1 MDIQSFSINF
11 KIFKLGAQIELNDR
25 IGIYTAFLKILII
38 GTYNIQFIDWSS
50 IRRNYQL
57 YQVIISSNR

>member
-57 YQVIISSNR
+57 YQVGRPGKR